1 MDWLLIPSRDIAN
14 HQLVGLQ
21 AFDSQG
27 HAREL
32 GSTEDGVLLLGN
44 TRQTSQPWYVVAEY
58 ATAVRIVFTER
69 NGDST
74 CACCFHRSR
83 IIPVAVLIEEIFAPQ
98 SVLALVGPS

>member
-1 MDWLLIPSRDIAN
+1 MDWLLIPSRDMAN
-14 HQLVGLQ
+14 DQLVGLQ

-44 TRQTSQPWYVVAEY
+44 TRQTSQPWYVVADY
-58 ATAVRIVFTER
+58 TTAVRIVFTER
-69 NGDST
+69 KGDST

-83 IIPVAVLIEEIFAPQ
+83 TIPAAVLIEEIFAPQ